1 MKNTLTLNER
11 KVIKTLVLESKGVL
25 TEGMLTDITNYIK
38 RKFSPKKTDEIKQEL
53 TQSLGVDENS
63 SKEEIE
69 NAILEKT
76 DGGTKP
82 GLVKRALK
90 EVLGFAAFSAVWD
103 VTSYIIAGA
112 VVASDFNPVAI
123 IAAIIYILFSNTD
136 TYEKGRRK
144 VLGPKID
151 KFIFGKRTHLGDYD
165 DEKKEPKNEST
176 KKTIKLTESDLI
188 RIIKKIINESDK
200 KTISEQTTLLNIPSK
215 NIGFFAGNNAK
226 QILLKG
232 PADPK
237 TGKSLTLRYNI
248 SGSYKFVGFDVEL
261 RNIKRTSDGGLR
273 AEARPSNNMVYG
285 LVKKFVP
292 KENLTPDGWLYVFV
306 DKQKID
312 NAIMELKNNNG
323 SEAEIDAGNG
333 VTIELSLTQ

>member
-1 MKNTLTLNER
+1 MRNTLSLNER

-76 DGGTKP
+76 EGGTKP

-90 EVLGFAAFSAVWD
+90 EVLGFATFSAVWD

-165 DEKKEPKNEST
+165 DDEKKEPKNEST

-188 RIIKKIINESDK
+188 RIIKKII
-200 KTISEQTTLLNIPSK
+200 
-215 NIGFFAGNNAK
+215 
-226 QILLKG
+226 
-232 PADPK
+232 
-237 TGKSLTLRYNI
+237 
-248 SGSYKFVGFDVEL
+248 
-261 RNIKRTSDGGLR
+261 
-273 AEARPSNNMVYG
+273 
-285 LVKKFVP
+285 
-292 KENLTPDGWLYVFV
+292 KET
-306 DKQKID
+306 K
-312 NAIMELKNNNG
+312 
-323 SEAEIDAGNG
+323 
-333 VTIELSLTQ
+333 